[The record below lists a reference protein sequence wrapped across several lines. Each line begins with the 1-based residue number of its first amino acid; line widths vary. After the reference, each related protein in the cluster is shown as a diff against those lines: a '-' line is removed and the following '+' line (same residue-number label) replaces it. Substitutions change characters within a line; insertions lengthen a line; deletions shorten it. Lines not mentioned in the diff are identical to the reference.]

1 MRLYAIMHNVVSCV
15 MVRVKVDVHCK
26 NWGVKFNTTGVK
38 SNTGPESIS
47 DHTNWCY
54 INTSLGVR
62 NTLIKLFGVILTPHS
77 GVNLTLFIV
86 LISNLIPVGVD
97 FTGVIRIECYSSGEI
112 T

>member
-1 MRLYAIMHNVVSCV
+1 
-15 MVRVKVDVHCK
+15 MVASLRVRIKASYRSTHCK